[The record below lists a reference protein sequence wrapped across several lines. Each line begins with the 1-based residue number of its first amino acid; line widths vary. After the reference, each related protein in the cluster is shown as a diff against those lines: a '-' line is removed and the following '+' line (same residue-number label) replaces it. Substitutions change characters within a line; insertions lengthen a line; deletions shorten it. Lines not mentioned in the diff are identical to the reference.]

1 MELFDPMSE
10 SESVEL
16 GSRDD
21 GGGGGRGWG
30 GLCEVGAVE
39 PRVEVRVLIYRDD
52 SGGELR

>member
-1 MELFDPMSE
+1 MFKSE
-10 SESVEL
+10 CGRSSPWRRV
-16 GSRDD
+16 D

-39 PRVEVRVLIYRDD
+39 PRVEVRVLVYRDD